1 MLTDRPTPP
10 GAARL
15 ITADTD
21 HRETGLGPG
30 GFETCSAD
38 GTQVIRGVPVAPAAP
53 GRDIADAAARITHLG
68 LIVCPEHAPI
78 AVGLARQ

>member
-1 MLTDRPTPP
+1 MLTGGQTPP
-10 GAARL
+10 GAERL
-15 ITADTD
+15 MTADTD
-21 HRETGLGPG
+21 YTRTGLDPCW
-30 GFETCSAD
+30 FETCSAD

-78 AVGLARQ
+78 AIGLARQ